1 MAMDRDEQ
9 IPNFDYYKGQQHQ
22 RGLTFK
28 PFYDDT
34 SDYNTNAKS
43 YYDYLARFNG
53 FLSTLVDFVNDLAL
67 RVGKY
72 NHNSYYLNIVT
83 LDAVGDNKTDNTPLF
98 ESFNNN
104 QMYYVPKGT
113 FRTEHLPD
121 GYFFGEGIIKY
132 YNEEIHLVKHVAQR
146 VRVNLDKSTE
156 ERYQSYISG
165 QNAGTKLSDYT
176 YANTGIGY
184 SVLKENKDGRR
195 LTGFGKGSLSNL
207 IKGYSNVVIGCD
219 TLGQGKYGQRNVGI
233 GDNALK
239 WGGTTDVHKTLHDF
253 WKATGSKN
261 FVESYFRPRYERIW
275 DILGSEK
282 SPSSDIIPS
291 SDNDYKE
298 NVGIGRNAL
307 VHLMKGK
314 NNVAIGYNSQAHTM
328 KGNGNTSV
336 GDRSLRDNVAGS
348 RNSAFGDYALTNN
361 ITGQDNVAFGANV
374 IQQTLHASN
383 NTAIGYGAMH
393 FFKDDKNKNNE
404 DTYTRGYRNTAIG
417 TQVMQD
423 GKNASYSTFLGSYA
437 GRYVEGDYNVG
448 LGASSMYNLTTGER
462 NVGVGGNTNRVV
474 KTGSD
479 NIAIGYSAG
488 PTGDFKNTVSLGS
501 NAHALGNNEVQ
512 IGDDS
517 QTVYTHNALQQRS
530 DKRSK
535 KDITETK
542 LGLDFIKQLK
552 PVDYKYK
559 NSDKQQHGLIA
570 QDIVGLES
578 EFGGVSNHKENGG
591 EDLYNVAYT
600 ELIAPLIKSVQEL
613 SQEVEELKKELG
625 R

>member
-9 IPNFDYYKGQQHQ
+9 IPNFNYYKGQLHQ

-43 YYDYLARFNG
+43 YYDYLGRFNG

-104 QMYYVPKGT
+104 QMYYVPRGIY
-113 FRTEHLPD
+113 RTQHLPD

-207 IKGYSNVVIGCD
+207 INGYSNVVMGAD
-219 TLGQGKYGQRNVGI
+219 ALGQGEYGQRNVGI

-253 WKATGSKN
+253 WKDKGSQN
-261 FVESYFRPRYERIW
+261 FIESYFRPKYERIW
-275 DILGSEK
+275 EILGSETN
-282 SPSSDIIPS
+282 PSSDILPS
-291 SDNDYKE
+291 SDNDFKE
-298 NVGIGRNAL
+298 NIGIGRNAL
-307 VHLMKGK
+307 VHLMKGQ

-336 GDRSLRDNVAGS
+336 GDRSLRDNVAGN
-348 RNSAFGDYALTNN
+348 RNSAFGEYALTNN
-361 ITGQDNVAFGANV
+361 ITGEDNVAFGGNV
-374 IQQTLHASN
+374 LQQTLHASN

-393 FFKDDKNKNNE
+393 FFDDDKNKNNE
-404 DTYTRGYRNTAIG
+404 DTYTQGYRNTAIG
-417 TQVMQD
+417 TQTMQD

-448 LGASSMYNLTTGER
+448 LGASSMYNLTTGQQ
-462 NVGVGGNTNRVV
+462 NVGVGGNTNREVV
-474 KTGSD
+474 TGSD
-479 NIAIGYSAG
+479 NIAIGYTAG
-488 PTGDFKNTVSLGS
+488 PTGDFTNTVSLGG

-512 IGDDS
+512 LGDDS

-530 DKRSK
+530 DERSK
-535 KDITETK
+535 KDIKETK

-570 QDIVGLES
+570 QDIVSLNS
-578 EFGGVSNHKENGG
+578 EFGGVTNHKENGG

>member
-1 MAMDRDEQ
+1 MDNKINGSRLNE
-9 IPNFDYYKGQQHQ
+9 YKN
-22 RGLTFK
+22 TFNYT
-28 PFYDDT
+28 PFYSDK

-43 YYDYLARFNG
+43 YYDYLARYNG
-53 FLSTLVDFVNDLAL
+53 FMSELIDFVNDLAL
-67 RVGKY
+67 RIGK
-72 NHNSYYLNIVT
+72 NNNNSYYINLETI
-83 LDAVGDNKTDNTPLF
+83 DGVGDNATDNTPLF
-98 ESFNNN
+98 ESLNNR
-104 QMYYVPKGT
+104 QMYYVPRGT
-113 FRTEHLPD
+113 FRTEYLPD

-132 YNEEIHLVKHVAQR
+132 YNEEIPLTKHVAQR

-165 QNAGTKLSDYT
+165 QNAGTKLSDYS

-184 SVLKENKDGRR
+184 SVLKENKEGRR
-195 LTGFGKGSLSNL
+195 LTGVGKGSLSNL
-207 IKGYSNVVIGCD
+207 IDGYSNVVMGAD
-219 TLGQGKYGQRNVGI
+219 ALGQGEYGQRNVGI

-253 WKATGSKN
+253 WKDSGSQN
-261 FVESYFRPRYERIW
+261 FIESYFRPKYERIW
-275 DILGSEK
+275 DILGSES

-298 NVGIGRNAL
+298 NIGIGRNTL

-336 GDRSLRDNVAGS
+336 GDRSLRDNVAGR
-348 RNSAFGDYALTNN
+348 RNSAFGNYALTNN
-361 ITGQDNVAFGANV
+361 MTGQDNVAFGGNAL
-374 IQQTLHASN
+374 QQTLHASN
-383 NTAIGYGAMH
+383 NTAIGYGSMH
-393 FFKDDKNKNNE
+393 FFDDDKNKNNE
-404 DTYTRGYRNTAIG
+404 DTYTQGYRNTAIG
-417 TQVMQD
+417 TQTMQN
-423 GKNASYSTFLGSYA
+423 GKNASFSTFLGSYA
-437 GRYVEGDYNVG
+437 GRFVEGDYNVG

-462 NVGVGGNTNRVV
+462 NVGVGGSTNRVV

-488 PTGDFKNTVSLGS
+488 PTGDFKNTVSLGG

-512 IGDDS
+512 LGDDS

-535 KDITETK
+535 KDISETK

-570 QDIVGLES
+570 QDIVSLNSG
-578 EFGGVSNHKENGG
+578 FGGVSNHEENDG

-613 SQEVEELKKELG
+613 SQEVKELKKELG
-625 R
+625 K